1 MECECKSWGLT
12 TESPK
17 AKPLAVCISGPI
29 AVVICYLS
37 SAQRLVTCTLRNE
50 LSADT
55 LMVKMGGHM
64 SKAATKL
71 K

>member
-1 MECECKSWGLT
+1 MQNMVAEYRISKS
-12 TESPK
+12 K
-17 AKPLAVCISGPI
+17 AFSCVYLRTYSGSN
-29 AVVICYLS
+29 LLFE
-37 SAQRLVTCTLRNE
+37 RLVMCTLRNE
-50 LSADT
+50 LSSAA

>member
-1 MECECKSWGLT
+1 MQIMGADYRISKS
-12 TESPK
+12 K
-17 AKPLAVCISGPI
+17 AFSCV
-29 AVVICYLS
+29 YLRTYS
-37 SAQRLVTCTLRNE
+37 SSNLLFDSAQRLVTCTLRNE